1 MMTETTSGTPQVAEI
16 DTLKPAD
23 LVERM
28 KAQNPDL
35 AGKMNDKRMAALVR
49 GTLQAL
55 AAEVNE
61 REAGRLRVP
70 GFGRI
75 NIREVEREKDGQIL
89 RNKRVILRPAQ
100 PKA

>member
-1 MMTETTSGTPQVAEI
+1 MMTETTVGTRQATEI

-75 NIREVEREKDGQIL
+75 
-89 RNKRVILRPAQ
+89 RVC
-100 PKA
+100 

>member
-49 GTLQAL
+49 GALQAL

-61 REAGRLRVP
+61 RGAGRLRVP
-70 GFGRI
+70 GLGRI
-75 NIREVEREKDGQIL
+75 IVREVEREKDGQIL